1 MFYQIHYN
9 IKNFKINK
17 LYKLQ
22 PKRVNFLPDFFS
34 PTFSVQRFKNV
45 YFLLKIGFFSTL
57 NVVLYLH
64 KIHNMI
70 GVDFMPHIECV
81 KNNGKP
87 YLRLAESRY
96 VKDMDRQKK
105 FVLKNLVPLSKFDD
119 GKPDFLKRFREKFK
133 NGEIDFDGITYYSNL
148 PTKRSFEINNEM
160 NYIEL
165 KNIGFLFL
173 QSIYNSLGITEFL
186 NRIKSNSK
194 IEYDLNGLT
203 KLLVFERILDPQSKK
218 KTFENKNKFLFSIV
232 DSNDINQIYRALDV
246 LSKNSKKIQNRINT
260 KIKNSSIGRNT
271 SLTYYDVTN
280 YFFEA
285 MYGDEDIY
293 ELDEN
298 NEIVKDENGE
308 PIIARKGFRKK
319 GVSKENS
326 KGPIIQM
333 GLFIDNN
340 GIPVSHKLF
349 PGNTQD
355 KSTFKDVLEND
366 VDEMNLGKI
375 ITVADNGMNTQEN
388 KYLIVEKGNGYIVSK
403 SVKKSWKSQ
412 RDWALEDKDYTYI
425 KNDSDEVVFKY
436 KSRINEITLIYT
448 NNDGTKSEKIIKEKE
463 IIYWSKKHYE
473 KELNQNKKFIEYLES
488 CKENP
493 DKLKDKQRKSQEY
506 IKVLDIDKKTG
517 EVIKTDKLIVF
528 LDEKLEKYKE
538 TLGYYSIVTSEIN
551 EDDKEIIN
559 RHHGLS
565 RIEDSFRIIKSD
577 LEGRPIYVWTEE
589 HIKAHFLIC
598 FIALTIIRI
607 IQYKILKYENKSTLN
622 VDGWEQGITA
632 DKIKQALN
640 NFKACS
646 DKNGTCLISTPD
658 IQIEKIIKSL
668 GIEMPNL
675 TTIDKIDKFKNQLN
689 KDIFM

>member
-1 MFYQIHYN
+1 
-9 IKNFKINK
+9 
-17 LYKLQ
+17 
-22 PKRVNFLPDFFS
+22 
-34 PTFSVQRFKNV
+34 
-45 YFLLKIGFFSTL
+45 
-57 NVVLYLH
+57 
-64 KIHNMI
+64 
-70 GVDFMPHIECV
+70 MPHIECV

-96 VKDMDRQKK
+96 VKDIGRQKK
-105 FVLKNLVPLSKFDD
+105 FVIKNLGPLSKFDD
-119 GKPDFLKRFREKFK
+119 GKPDFLKRLREKFK

-148 PTKRSFEINNEM
+148 PTKRTFEIDNEM

-173 QSIYNSLGITEFL
+173 QSIYNSLGIYDLLRE
-186 NRIKSNSK
+186 IKSNSK
-194 IEYDLNGLT
+194 LEYDLNGLT
-203 KLLVFERILDPQSKK
+203 KLLIFERILDPQSKK
-218 KTFENKNKFLFSIV
+218 KTFENKDKFLFSVV
-232 DSNDINQIYRALDV
+232 DSNDINQIYRTLDV
-246 LSKNSKKIQNRINT
+246 LSENSKKIQNRMNT

-280 YFFEA
+280 YFFET
-285 MYGDEDIY
+285 MYGDDDTY
-293 ELDEN
+293 EL
-298 NEIVKDENGE
+298 DENGE
-308 PIIARKGFRKK
+308 PIIVKKGFRKK

-326 KGPIIQM
+326 KGPIVQM

-355 KSTFKDVLEND
+355 KTTFKNVLEND
-366 VDEMNLGKI
+366 VDEMDLGKI
-375 ITVADNGMNTQEN
+375 IVVADNGMNTQEN
-388 KYLIVEKGNGYIVSK
+388 KYLIVDKGNGYIVSK

-412 RDWALEDKDYTYI
+412 REWALSDDNYTYI
-425 KNDSDEVVFKY
+425 RNASNEVVFKY
-436 KSRINEITLIYT
+436 KSRINEITLTYK
-448 NNDGTKSEKIIKEKE
+448 NEDGTKSKKTVKEKE

-473 KELNQNKKFIEYLES
+473 KELHQNQKFIEYLES

-517 EVIKTDKLIVF
+517 EVIKTDKLIIF

-538 TLGYYSIVTSEIN
+538 TMGYYSIVTSEI
-551 EDDKEIIN
+551 EDDDKEIIN
-559 RHHGLS
+559 RYHGLS

-598 FIALTIIRI
+598 FIALTIVRI
-607 IQYKILKYENKSTLN
+607 IQYKMLKHENKSTLN

-658 IQIEKIIKSL
+658 IQIEKIVKSL
-668 GIEMPNL
+668 GIEMPDL
-675 TTIDKIDKFKNQLN
+675 TTIDRIDKFKNLLN

>member
-1 MFYQIHYN
+1 
-9 IKNFKINK
+9 
-17 LYKLQ
+17 
-22 PKRVNFLPDFFS
+22 
-34 PTFSVQRFKNV
+34 
-45 YFLLKIGFFSTL
+45 
-57 NVVLYLH
+57 
-64 KIHNMI
+64 
-70 GVDFMPHIECV
+70 MPHIECV

-96 VKDMDRQKK
+96 VKDIGRQKK
-105 FVLKNLVPLSKFDD
+105 FVIKNLGPLSKFDD
-119 GKPDFLKRFREKFK
+119 GKPDFLKRLREKFK

-148 PTKRSFEINNEM
+148 PTKRTFEIDNDK

-165 KNIGFLFL
+165 KNIGYLFL

-186 NRIKSNSK
+186 NRIKSDSK

-218 KTFENKNKFLFSIV
+218 KTFENKDKFLFPIV
-232 DSNDINQIYRALDV
+232 DSNDINQIYRTLDV
-246 LSKNSKKIQNRINT
+246 LSENSKKIQNRMNT

-280 YFFEA
+280 YFFET
-285 MYGDEDIY
+285 MYGDEDVY

-298 NEIVKDENGE
+298 NEIVKDEKGN
-308 PIIARKGFRKK
+308 PIIVKKGFRKK

-326 KGPIIQM
+326 KGPIVQM

-349 PGNTQD
+349 SGNTQD
-355 KSTFKDVLEND
+355 KTTFKNVLEND
-366 VDEMNLGKI
+366 VDEMDLGRI

-388 KYLIVEKGNGYIVSK
+388 KYIITEKENGYIVSK
-403 SVKKSWKSQ
+403 SVKKSWSKLS
-412 RDWALEDKDYTYI
+412 DWALEDKDYTYVR
-425 KNDSDEVVFKY
+425 NNSNEVVFKY
-436 KSRINEITLIYT
+436 KSRINEITLTYK
-448 NNDGTKSEKIIKEKE
+448 NEDGTKSTKTVKEKE

-473 KELNQNKKFIEYLES
+473 KELNQNKRFIEYLES

-493 DKLKDKQRKSQEY
+493 DKLKDKQRKSQEF
-506 IKVLDIDKKTG
+506 IKTVDVDKETG
-517 EVIKTDKLIVF
+517 EIIHPEKVIVF
-528 LDEKLEKYKE
+528 LDKKLEKYKE
-538 TLGYYSIVTSEIN
+538 TMGFYSIVTSEIE

-559 RHHGLS
+559 RYHGLS

-622 VDGWEQGITA
+622 VDGWKQGITA
-632 DKIKQALN
+632 EKIKQALN

-658 IQIEKIIKSL
+658 IQIEQIVKSL
-668 GIEMPNL
+668 EIEMPDL
-675 TTIDKIDKFKNQLN
+675 TTIDKIDKFKNILN

>member
-1 MFYQIHYN
+1 
-9 IKNFKINK
+9 
-17 LYKLQ
+17 
-22 PKRVNFLPDFFS
+22 
-34 PTFSVQRFKNV
+34 
-45 YFLLKIGFFSTL
+45 
-57 NVVLYLH
+57 
-64 KIHNMI
+64 
-70 GVDFMPHIECV
+70 MPHIECV

-96 VKDMDRQKK
+96 VKDIGRQKK
-105 FVLKNLVPLSKFDD
+105 FVLKNLGPLSKFDD

-148 PTKRSFEINNEM
+148 PTKKTFEIDNEM

-186 NRIKSNSK
+186 NRIKSDSK

-218 KTFENKNKFLFSIV
+218 KTFENKDKFLFQIV
-232 DSNDINQIYRALDV
+232 DSNDINQIYRTLDV
-246 LSKNSKKIQNRINT
+246 LSENSKKIQNRMNT

-280 YFFEA
+280 YFFET
-285 MYGDEDIY
+285 MYGDEDVY

-298 NEIVKDENGE
+298 NEIIKDENGE
-308 PIIARKGFRKK
+308 PIIVKKGFRKK

-326 KGPIIQM
+326 KGPIVQM

-355 KSTFKDVLEND
+355 KTTFKDVLEND
-366 VDEMNLGKI
+366 INEMNLGKI

-425 KNDSDEVVFKY
+425 KNNSNEIVFKY
-436 KSRINEITLIYT
+436 KSRINEITLTYK
-448 NNDGTKSEKIIKEKE
+448 NEDGTKSKKTIKEKE

-473 KELNQNKKFIEYLES
+473 KELHQNKKFIEYLES

-506 IKVLDIDKKTG
+506 IKVLDVDKKTG

-551 EDDKEIIN
+551 EEDKEIIN
-559 RHHGLS
+559 RYHGLS

-577 LEGRPIYVWTEE
+577 LEGRPVYVWTEE

-598 FIALTIIRI
+598 FISLTIIRI

-622 VDGWEQGITA
+622 IDGWEQGITA

-658 IQIEKIIKSL
+658 IQIEKIVKAL
-668 GIEMPNL
+668 GIEMPDL

-689 KDIFM
+689 KGIFM